1 MTQRKRIRYII
12 NPEDDSAM
20 EQFIDRLQF
29 LGIQTINM
37 KSFDKYK
44 CFESTWDDTE
54 NPELLL
60 KNSRNAGAKQ
70 KELNYNG
77 KPVPCSS
84 VFLLKSQKKLSST
97 QIANLFDVSE
107 STISRRIKKHTE
119 DGNFHEK
126 SKVIF

>member
-97 QIANLFDVSE
+97 QIANYLMFQNLQFPEELKSIQKME
-107 STISRRIKKHTE
+107 IFMKKV
-119 DGNFHEK
+119 K
-126 SKVIF
+126 

>member
-1 MTQRKRIRYII
+1 MTQRIRYII

-29 LGIQTINM
+29 LGMQTIKM
-37 KSFDKYK
+37 KSFDKYR

-84 VFLLKSQKKLSST
+84 VFLLKYQKKLSNAK
-97 QIANLFDVSE
+97 IGKLLNVSE
-107 STISRRIKKHTE
+107 STISRRIKKHSS
-119 DGNFHEK
+119 DGNFHEN
-126 SKVIF
+126 SRTIF